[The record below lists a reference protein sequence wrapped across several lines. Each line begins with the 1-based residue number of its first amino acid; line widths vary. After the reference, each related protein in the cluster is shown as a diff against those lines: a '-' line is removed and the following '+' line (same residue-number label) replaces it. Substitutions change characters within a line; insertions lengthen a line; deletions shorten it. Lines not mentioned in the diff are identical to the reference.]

1 MIKGRIHVF
10 KRETCILLGC
20 CCRMG
25 CLTRRAASLV
35 PITCFPISSMITG
48 WLELSTSVRKAR
60 LEKETIL
67 TSSQLM
73 ILECQN
79 LNASRRLLLTLPQG
93 LRAATLS
100 ALHRVLREN
109 VGLRPSP
116 VTSEVLAAV
125 RTAL

>member
-1 MIKGRIHVF
+1 
-10 KRETCILLGC
+10 
-20 CCRMG
+20 MG

-67 TSSQLM
+67 TSSQSM
-73 ILECQN
+73 IFECQN